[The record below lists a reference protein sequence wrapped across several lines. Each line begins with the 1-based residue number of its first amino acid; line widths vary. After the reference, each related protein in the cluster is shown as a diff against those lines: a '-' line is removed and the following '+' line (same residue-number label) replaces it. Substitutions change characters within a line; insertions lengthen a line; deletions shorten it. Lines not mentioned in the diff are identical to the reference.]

1 MLPYLVIFFLSTF
14 LFYLSSRYEGRW
26 QYVFLLLAILFPSL
40 LAGLRDLTIGRDL
53 EGYAIFVWD
62 QVVQSENIFDLL
74 LIKAFDDIELT
85 YILFNFFISRFTD
98 DIHFFFFVYQLVIM
112 IILAKVFLKM
122 KEHGNA
128 HHFIMFY
135 FLYYYC
141 ECLNIMRQSLAI
153 AFALL
158 AVTYL
163 LEKKLVAYYVTG
175 IIVVFCHFS
184 GFILF
189 LIHPLFVLIKK
200 YGEYRVF
207 SSFIICIVALISFV
221 LFKSVVNYLTDS
233 GILMEKFNKY
243 ANQEDMNVHK
253 MDLVF
258 FCSIFMYMF
267 YAVKEYDEFTLDLY
281 YLLLVSILFILFG
294 EVTEVANRM
303 AYYFVSPVLM
313 MMPLLRYSSIE
324 HGRLFLLSYVM
335 IFVYFLYM
343 AIVTG
348 FAETIPY
355 SSSLLGL

>member
-233 GILMEKFNKY
+233 GILMEKFNKS
-243 ANQEDMNVHK
+243 
-253 MDLVF
+253 L
-258 FCSIFMYMF
+258 S
-267 YAVKEYDEFTLDLY
+267 
-281 YLLLVSILFILFG
+281 LLS
-294 EVTEVANRM
+294 
-303 AYYFVSPVLM
+303 
-313 MMPLLRYSSIE
+313 
-324 HGRLFLLSYVM
+324 FLLM
-335 IFVYFLYM
+335 EL
-343 AIVTG
+343 
-348 FAETIPY
+348 
-355 SSSLLGL
+355 SSL